1 MTAVVVDVAIVGGGI
16 VGLATAYRL
25 LEARPDLQVTV
36 LEREPEVGTGQSS
49 RNSGVLHAGL
59 YYPPGSAK
67 ARWCTAGKSQLEAF
81 CAEHGVP
88 VAHTGKVVAAVDRDE
103 VPRLYA
109 LEERARTNG
118 VTVERLGPQGV
129 LDHEP
134 HLRALAGLW
143 SPRTAVTDFG
153 AVCRALAER
162 IGAAGGQVHTGAE
175 VVGIDQHPEA
185 VRLQLTTRSDGNAT
199 GAAPR
204 ATSSRPPASSALPGS
219 AGAANPASN
228 QLTARAV
235 VTCAGLQSD
244 RIAAMAGT
252 AGAGRIV
259 PFRGAWL
266 RLRGDA
272 ADLVRGNIYPVPLP
286 GLPFLGVHLTKR
298 IDGQAWIGPNA
309 VLALAREGRGPWSV
323 DLRDLADTL
332 RFPGLYRLARRHL
345 APAVA
350 EVWRD
355 RVLRATVREV
365 RRYVPEV
372 TVDDVERGP
381 WGVRAQLLE
390 PTGELVDD
398 FRVRR
403 DGRVISVLNAPSP
416 AATASLA
423 IGAELRDQVL
433 TQLA

>member
-1 MTAVVVDVAIVGGGI
+1 MDAQDRPDVAIVGGGI

-25 LEARPDLQVTV
+25 VEARPDLQIAV
-36 LEREPEVGTGQSS
+36 LEREPQVGTGQSS

-67 ARWCTAGKSQLEAF
+67 ARWCTAGKQQLEAF
-81 CAEHGVP
+81 CTEHGVP

-103 VPRLYA
+103 IPRLHA

-118 VTVERLGPQGV
+118 VEVERLGPQGV

-153 AVCRALAER
+153 AVCRALAQR
-162 IGAAGGQVHTGAE
+162 IDAAGGQVHTSAE
-175 VVGIDQHPEA
+175 VVDLEQTPEA
-185 VRLQLTTRSDGNAT
+185 VRLVVTTRDDGT
-199 GAAPR
+199 VPGAAR
-204 ATSSRPPASSALPGS
+204 RTSEV
-219 AGAANPASN
+219 
-228 QLTARAV
+228 TARTV

-244 RIAAMAGT
+244 RIAALAGT
-252 AGAGRIV
+252 AGAERIV

-272 ADLVRGNIYPVPLP
+272 AGLVRGNIYPVPLP

-323 DLRDLADTL
+323 DLQDLADTL

-345 APAVA
+345 PTAVA
-350 EVWRD
+350 EIWRD

-365 RRYVPEV
+365 QRYVPDVEV
-372 TVDDVERGP
+372 ADVERGP
-381 WGVRAQLLE
+381 WGVRAQMLE
-390 PTGELVDD
+390 PSGEMVDD

-403 DGRVISVLNAPSP
+403 HGRVVSVLNAPSP

-423 IGAELRDQVL
+423 IGAEIRDQVL
-433 TQLA
+433 THLP

>member
-1 MTAVVVDVAIVGGGI
+1 MSARDVADVAVVGGGI
-16 VGLATAYRL
+16 IGLATAFRL
-25 LEARPDLQVTV
+25 LAARPDLQVTV
-36 LEREPEVGTGQSS
+36 LEREPEVGAGQSS

-67 ARWCTAGKSQLEAF
+67 ARWCTAGKQQLEAF

-103 VPRLYA
+103 LPRLYA

-118 VTVERLGPQGV
+118 VEVERLGPQGV

-162 IGAAGGQVHTGAE
+162 VAAAGGQVHTGTE
-175 VVGIDQHPEA
+175 VVAIEPRAEA
-185 VRLQLTTRSDGNAT
+185 VHLAVTSRDGEDAT
-199 GAAPR
+199 GAAAR
-204 ATSSRPPASSALPGS
+204 TDHL
-219 AGAANPASN
+219 AAR
-228 QLTARAV
+228 TV
-235 VTCAGLQSD
+235 VTCAGLQTD
-244 RIAAMAGT
+244 RVAAMAGT
-252 AGAGRIV
+252 GGEERIV

-272 ADLVRGNIYPVPLP
+272 ANLVRGNIYPVPLP
-286 GLPFLGVHLTKR
+286 GLPFLGVHLTRR

-323 DLRDLADTL
+323 DLRDLRDTL

-345 APAVA
+345 PTAVA
-350 EVWRD
+350 EIWRD

-365 RRYVPEV
+365 QRYVPDV
-372 TVDDVERGP
+372 GLADVERGP
-381 WGVRAQLLE
+381 WGVRAQMLE
-390 PTGELVDD
+390 PSGELVDD

-403 DGRVISVLNAPSP
+403 QGRVVSVLNAPSP

-423 IGAELRDQVL
+423 IGAEIRDQVL
-433 TQLA
+433 AQLD